1 MGAMSLRQQPPTSVM
16 AERSKTSAP
25 NLTHL
30 LLMPSAI
37 PLPREEDDKV
47 IAEVLWVDHFE
58 IANSTLDPMTC
69 RSLGVRLFH

>member
-1 MGAMSLRQQPPTSVM
+1 
-16 AERSKTSAP
+16 
-25 NLTHL
+25 
-30 LLMPSAI
+30 MPSAI